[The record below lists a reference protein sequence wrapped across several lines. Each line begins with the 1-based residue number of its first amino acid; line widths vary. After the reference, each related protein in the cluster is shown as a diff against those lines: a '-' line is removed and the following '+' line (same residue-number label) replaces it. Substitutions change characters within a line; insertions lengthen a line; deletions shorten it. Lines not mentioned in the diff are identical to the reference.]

1 MVIIPSLA
9 VEYRPKTFDEV
20 CGENSIIKILKRQID
35 LKEFKN
41 SYLFCGPSGCGK
53 TTTAR
58 IFANEIN
65 GHVGA
70 PIEIDAASNNGVDN
84 VKTLIKSAQERSINS
99 EYKIYIIDECHSLTI
114 QAWQAFLKCI
124 EEPPKYTIFIFC
136 TTDPQKVPATILNR
150 CMRFNFSRI
159 SSKDIENRLNQ
170 ICVKEGFQNYKETT
184 EYISKIC
191 KCQMRDG
198 ISYLEKVASYDNV
211 LSIENALQA
220 LGNFSYSIFF
230 NLINFI
236 IDGNESQVLS
246 IINQF
251 YTEGGDLKL
260 FVDQFLTFCLDVMKY
275 SLLHESSILQIPSS
289 LESQLKNSTNFNDAD
304 KYYSYVIDKLLLLK
318 NELKQDTNPKS
329 TIEVRF
335 LQITRCV

>member
-1 MVIIPSLA
+1 MINISSLA
-9 VEYRPKTFDEV
+9 VEYRPKTFEEV
-20 CGENSIIKILKRQID
+20 CGENSIIKILKRQIE

-65 GHVGA
+65 NHVGS

-84 VKTLIKSAQERSINS
+84 IKTIIKAAQERSIDS

-114 QAWQAFLKCI
+114 QAWQALLKCI

-136 TTDPQKVPATILNR
+136 TTDPQKIPATILNR

-159 SSKDIENRLNQ
+159 NSKDIEKRLNQ
-170 ICVKEGFQNYKETT
+170 ICIKEGFSNYHETT

-191 KCQMRDG
+191 KGQMRDG
-198 ISYLEKVASYDNV
+198 IAYLEKVAAYDKI
-211 LSIENALQA
+211 LSITNALQA
-220 LGNFSYSIFF
+220 LGNFSYDVFF
-230 NLINFI
+230 KLINHV
-236 IDGNESQVLS
+236 IDGNESEVLV

-275 SLLHESSILQIPSS
+275 SLLHDSSILQIPSS
-289 LESQLKNSTNFNDAD
+289 FEPQLKASTNFDNAD
-304 KYYSYVIDKLLLLK
+304 KYYSYIIDNVLALK
-318 NELKQDTNPKS
+318 NELKMDSNIKS
-329 TIEVRF
+329 TIEIKF
-335 LQITRCV
+335 LKLARCV